1 MFEEL
6 LNDELLLSLQTALEQ
21 HKDFEYSKDGLDIQ
35 FKSSDNGLNLVI
47 SYDSTEP
54 QMAEK
59 EMEDF
64 ITYLSGL
71 DDSIFIEVCEFI
83 GNEKITAIH
92 NCLHSKSLEAVRSG
106 INMFNQAHKEYLI
119 NQINYYQECLNRLR
133 K

>member
-6 LNDELLLSLQTALEQ
+6 LNDELLASLQTALEQ
-21 HKDFEYSKDGLDIQ
+21 HEDFEYSKDGLDIQ

-47 SYDSTEP
+47 SYDNTES

-92 NCLHSKSLEAVRSG
+92 NCLHSGSLESVRSG

>member
-1 MFEEL
+1 
-6 LNDELLLSLQTALEQ
+6 
-21 HKDFEYSKDGLDIQ
+21 
-35 FKSSDNGLNLVI
+35 
-47 SYDSTEP
+47 
-54 QMAEK
+54 MAEK